1 MAWKHNQEM
10 QYSVDEYEE
19 LVPPGLLRIPP
30 PNRFQMLQKSKM
42 YSRKEIMKQLKR
54 VEADRQRRET
64 TLQLLKSQ
72 PLEECVEGLKRAVLN
87 ATIRRSSKKR
97 EREFLHPY
105 IEQHS
110 DDSSSTCYEK
120 KESQSPSTTSSSS
133 GMSHIFDDDLSCN
146 SSEELDHAQN
156 EATEALVITM
166 SEELAATTLD

>member
-19 LVPPGLLRIPP
+19 LIPLGLWRIPP
-30 PNRFQMLQKSKM
+30 PKRFQMLQKSEM

-64 TLQLLKSQ
+64 TRQLLKSQ
-72 PLEECVEGLKRAVLN
+72 PLEECVEGVKRAVLN
-87 ATIRRSSKKR
+87 ATIRRSIKKR

-105 IEQHS
+105 MEQHS
-110 DDSSSTCYEK
+110 DDSSSTCYEN
-120 KESQSPSTTSSSS
+120 KEMPSSNATSASSVVS
-133 GMSHIFDDDLSCN
+133 NIFDDDLSCN
-146 SSEELDHAQN
+146 SSEELDPAQN
-156 EATEALVITM
+156 EATEAVVITM